1 MRRRWMMKLM
11 KMRMKTNGCVRFSQL
26 SPSQDWGGIYA
37 KSWDSQDIC
46 GDIHSRYLCTNTF
59 FGKLICAQI
68 CAQMGL
74 GDFCT
79 VGEDGGE
86 VYAKSLDKR
95 NPPAPKGWKV
105 ASRNS
110 KNTESQNTKYY
121 CLANT
126 CSEKLMMIVN
136 DNDRLVPREDILA
149 PRGQLTLVT
158 PFTWRLFGL

>member
-1 MRRRWMMKLM
+1 MMKLM

-37 KSWDSQDIC
+37 KSWDSRDIC
-46 GDIHSRYLCTNTF
+46 GEIHSRYLCTNTF

-95 NPPAPKGWKV
+95 NPPAPKGRKV

-121 CLANT
+121 CLANS
-126 CSEKLMMIVN
+126 CSQKLMMIVN

-158 PFTWRLFGL
+158 PFSWRLFGL